1 MSGSLHNSVVALEFV
16 QMCLELFVRHRSAT
30 KRFYTLGIC
39 QPRNCRRLDQHFM
52 FKLLSLAQ
60 LQNQNKKTWL
70 RLRRAALE
78 NAHISNHSQFFFN
91 PNLVCGEKV
100 VSKFGEL
107 RDRRERKLA
116 LGWKVKARRKRH
128 LRSWLNLQHL
138 RY

>member
-16 QMCLELFVRHRSAT
+16 QMCLELFVRGVIGQR
-30 KRFYTLGIC
+30 
-39 QPRNCRRLDQHFM
+39 QPKNCRRLDQHFM

-60 LQNQNKKTWL
+60 LQNQNKKNMATIAESCSRKRTHL
-70 RLRRAALE
+70 QPFTVL
-78 NAHISNHSQFFFN
+78 FN

-107 RDRRERKLA
+107 RVRRKRKLA
-116 LGWKVKARRKRH
+116 LGWRVKAGRKRY
-128 LRSWLNLQHL
+128 LRSWLDLQQL